1 MSHIGFLAAF
11 NPSAKQMASPVLSCQ
26 EGRNEVHWW

>member
-1 MSHIGFLAAF
+1 MSHISFLDAF
-11 NPSAKQMASPVLSCQ
+11 IPSAKRTASPVLSCQ